1 MLSEERYRR
10 LFETAQ
16 DGILLL
22 DASTG
27 MIIDANPFMYKL
39 TGYSIEELL
48 NKAIWDLGFF
58 KNVAENKVNFLELQT
73 KGYVRYENLPIE
85 TKSGE
90 ISYVEFVSNSYFV
103 GTGKIIQCN
112 IRDISYRVS
121 AEKINSELKM
131 MYKVILLCNQVLL
144 HETSIDV
151 LIEEMCKV
159 LISSGGFR
167 GCWVSLALSE
177 SEHVIKI
184 RTAIAA
190 IESETNKQNI

>member
-1 MLSEERYRR
+1 MTITSKLMLSEERYRR

-85 TKSGE
+85 TKSG
-90 ISYVEFVSNSYFV
+90 VS
-103 GTGKIIQCN
+103 
-112 IRDISYRVS
+112 
-121 AEKINSELKM
+121 
-131 MYKVILLCNQVLL
+131 
-144 HETSIDV
+144 
-151 LIEEMCKV
+151 
-159 LISSGGFR
+159 FR
-167 GCWVSLALSE
+167 
-177 SEHVIKI
+177 
-184 RTAIAA
+184 
-190 IESETNKQNI
+190 